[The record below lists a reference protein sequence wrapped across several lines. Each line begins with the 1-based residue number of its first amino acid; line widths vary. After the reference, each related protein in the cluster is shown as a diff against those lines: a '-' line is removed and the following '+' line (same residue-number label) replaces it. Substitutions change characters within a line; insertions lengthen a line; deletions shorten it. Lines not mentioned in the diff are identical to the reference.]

1 MEVRGEAGKKASH
14 PVPSAG
20 VHRSLIL
27 GALWGVS
34 DTGEWN
40 PGDLCNFYSVKY
52 WLWATPKGWAFPGE
66 EAPVNKVIPWRRCE
80 PSAENSH
87 RGWELAPGL

>member
-1 MEVRGEAGKKASH
+1 MEVRGEAGKKPSR

-27 GALWGVS
+27 GALWGVN

-40 PGDLCNFYSVKY
+40 PGDLCNFTQSSIGCGPPPRV
-52 WLWATPKGWAFPGE
+52 GHF
-66 EAPVNKVIPWRRCE
+66 
-80 PSAENSH
+80 
-87 RGWELAPGL
+87 